1 MAGDIADDVAAAVF
15 AELDRLLSA
24 RKPAR
29 KPASKPASKPAALG
43 VAVSGGGD
51 STALLILAV
60 RWARARGHTI
70 SAATVDHGLR
80 EGSAAEA
87 ASVAALCARLGVP
100 HETLRTGNLRATG
113 GNLSAAARDARF
125 ALLGSWARVQ
135 GLSAVLLGHTMDD
148 QAETVLMRLAR
159 GSGAEGLSAMQ
170 AVLERS
176 GVVWL
181 RPLLGARRAALREV
195 LRAEGAGGGIAWVED
210 PTNDDTQYDRVKAR
224 QALAALAP
232 LGIDA
237 EGLARTAWHLQ
248 RQRRVLERAMQA
260 LARRARIWGALGE
273 VRLDVAAMA
282 EDEPDTALRLLAD
295 SLVRV
300 SGADYRPRF
309 RALSGVLDGLL
320 SGQSAGTTLSGC
332 LIRPGSGAN
341 SQSVLICREP
351 DACEP
356 MLPLLAGET
365 VWDRRWR
372 VTARGAWPAMSCPPL
387 FQLGALG
394 EQGLAALRASADSGT
409 WREPAAWASAP
420 RAVRQTTPAIWLGNG
435 VEVPELLVA
444 PLAGYADLAKIG
456 PESTITAEFIGSEV
470 LP

>member
-1 MAGDIADDVAAAVF
+1 MAGDSAGDVAAAVF
-15 AELDRLLSA
+15 AELDRLV
-24 RKPAR
+24 PAR
-29 KPASKPASKPAALG
+29 KPSGEPPALG

-51 STALLILAV
+51 STALLVIAA
-60 RWARARGHTI
+60 RWAHARGHAI

-80 EGSAAEA
+80 AGSAAEA
-87 ASVAALCARLGVP
+87 AGVAALCTRLGIP
-100 HETLRTGNLRATG
+100 HETLRAGNLRGAG
-113 GNLSAAARDARF
+113 GNLAAAARDAR
-125 ALLGSWARVQ
+125 
-135 GLSAVLLGHTMDD
+135 LSAVLLGHTMDD

-170 AVLERS
+170 AVLERA

-195 LRAEGAGGGIAWVED
+195 LRAEGISWVED
-210 PTNDDTQYDRVKAR
+210 PSNEDAQYDRVKAR

-232 LGIDA
+232 LGIDV

-260 LARRARIWGALGE
+260 LACRARSWGVLGE
-273 VRLDVAAMA
+273 VRLDLAAMA

-309 RALSGVLDGLL
+309 RALSAVLDGLL
-320 SGQSAGTTLSGC
+320 SGQGTGTTLSGC

-356 MLPLLAGET
+356 MRSLMAGET

-372 VTARGAWPAMSCPPL
+372 ITARGAWPALSR
-387 FQLGALG
+387 LGALG
-394 EQGLAALRASADSGT
+394 EQGLAALRTNADLGA

-435 VEVPELLVA
+435 AQVPELLAA
-444 PLAGYADLAKIG
+444 PLAGYTDLSKIG
-456 PESTITAEFIGSEV
+456 QESTITAEFIGSGV

>member
-1 MAGDIADDVAAAVF
+1 MTATVF
-15 AELDRLLSA
+15 AELDRLLA
-24 RKPAR
+24 DEKPT
-29 KPASKPASKPAALG
+29 ALG

-51 STALLILAV
+51 STALLLLASQ
-60 RWARARGHTI
+60 WARARGHAI

-80 EGSAAEA
+80 AGSAAEA
-87 ASVAALCARLGVP
+87 AGVAALCARLGVA
-100 HETLRTGNLRATG
+100 HETLRTGNLRAAR

-125 ALLGSWARVQ
+125 ALLGGWARAR

-170 AVLERS
+170 AVLKRS
-176 GVVWL
+176 GLVWL
-181 RPLLGARRAALREV
+181 RPLLGVRRAALRAI
-195 LRAEGAGGGIAWVED
+195 LRDARVDGGIAWVED
-210 PTNDDTQYDRVKAR
+210 PTNDDTEYDRVKAR
-224 QALAALAP
+224 QALAALSP

-273 VRLDVAAMA
+273 AYLDLATMA

-295 SLVRV
+295 SLIRV
-300 SGADYRPRF
+300 SGAAYRPRF
-309 RALSGVLDGLL
+309 RALSAVLDGLL
-320 SGQSAGTTLSGC
+320 EGQGAGTTLSGC
-332 LIRPGSGAN
+332 LIRPGSGAT

-356 MLPLLAGET
+356 MRPLLASET

-372 VTARGAWPAMSCPPL
+372 VTARGDWPTMSRPSL

-394 EQGLAALRASADSGT
+394 EQGLAALRASAGLGV
-409 WREPAAWASAP
+409 WRETAAWASAP

-435 VEVPELLVA
+435 WELPELLVA
-444 PLAGYADLAKIG
+444 PLADYANLAKIG
-456 PESTITAEFIGSEV
+456 QKTAFTAEFIGSGE